1 METAH
6 TKLLILSCHSNAEIS
21 DSYCTY
27 LRQDLCI
34 EKYYSILRKD
44 LLAVSP
50 NMIRFEKIA
59 SVQFYSGLSFKI
71 NSCFG
76 VKEATFAMATT
87 RTHLELMAY
96 VKPLSLAT

>member
-6 TKLLILSCHSNAEIS
+6 TKLSCRSNEELS
-21 DSYCTY
+21 DSYRTY
-27 LRQDLCI
+27 LRHDLCI

-59 SVQFYSGLSFKI
+59 SVQFYSCLSFKT

-96 VKPLSLAT
+96 VKLLSLAT